1 MNHHVLNGFLRAIA
15 LTSLLVMSGNAAA
28 LLPFEK
34 TGNLYVSMWAADE
47 IAVFQPDGTEVER
60 FTATGLDGPR
70 GIAFNPA
77 NGEIWIA
84 SEFGNAIF
92 IFDHEHE
99 FLRTLEH
106 DDFNEPV
113 GVTFAMTEAVDAASQ
128 EVYISNSNGNEIMVF
143 DQSGNLQR
151 RFTDMSLSDPSCS
164 AFMQDGSLFVANRL
178 GGTQGSLG
186 AVSKFSANDEFLFDF
201 TAPGIASLMAVA
213 RDPNAMPVGFDDTIW
228 ATSGGGDT
236 GIYQFDQDG
245 NLLTTLL
252 PVDIDDGRSIVPQGI
267 AFDSDGSFFVVSFL
281 NEVIKFDGDGNFMMR
296 FPTGTGT
303 ARSTAFQGC
312 QADAAGECVPFGANS
327 SENTTDASIDMD
339 VTTETDEP
347 SDEASE
353 IDSSSLSSASNVTGS
368 SGGGGAFVFSLLW
381 LAVLLCFQSK
391 RALARR
397 R

>member
-1 MNHHVLNGFLRAIA
+1 MSHRVLNGLLRAITA
-15 LTSLLVMSGNAAA
+15 ASLLVMSGNAAA

-34 TGNLYVSMWAADE
+34 TGKLYVSMWVADE

-99 FLRTLEH
+99 FIRTLEH
-106 DDFNEPV
+106 EDFNEPV
-113 GVTFAMTEAVDAASQ
+113 GVTFAMTAGVDAADQ

-143 DQSGNLQR
+143 DQSGTLQR
-151 RFTDMSLSDPSCS
+151 RFSDPSLSDPNCA
-164 AFMQDGSLFVANRL
+164 AFMEDGSLFVANRL

-186 AVSKFSANDEFLFDF
+186 AVSKFSASDEFLFDF
-201 TAPGIASLMAVA
+201 TATGIASLMAVA
-213 RDPNAMPVGFDDTIW
+213 RDPNSMPAGVDDTVW

-236 GIYQFDQDG
+236 GIYEFDQNG

-252 PVDIDDGRSIVPQGI
+252 PEDIDDGRGIVPQGI
-267 AFDSDGSFFVVSFL
+267 AFDGDGSFYVVSFL

-296 FPTGTGT
+296 FPTGAGT

-312 QADAAGECVPFGANS
+312 QPQAGVAGVCVPFGANS
-327 SENTTDASIDMD
+327 SQVTIDTDTSVDMD
-339 VTTETDEP
+339 ALDGE
-347 SDEASE
+347 SSE
-353 IDSSSLSSASNVTGS
+353 VNVTNTENESSMING
-368 SGGGGAFVFSLLW
+368 SGGGGALLISLLW
-381 LAVLLCFQSK
+381 LVALLNFRK
-391 RALARR
+391 K
-397 R
+397 